1 MRQFNRILIVIGL
14 LWFGFSVQAQQS
26 CYQNPSLEGPSQPH
40 VVPALWQACYGSP
53 DTHPGQWGFTQ
64 PPSNWNSY
72 LDALYGVYRSNR
84 EG

>member
-40 VVPALWQACYGSP
+40 VVPAPWQACYGSP
-53 DTHPGQWGFTQ
+53 DTQPGQWGFTQ
-64 PPSNWNSY
+64 PPSNGTSY
-72 LDALYGVYRSNR
+72 VSALHDGYSPKRVC
-84 EG
+84 